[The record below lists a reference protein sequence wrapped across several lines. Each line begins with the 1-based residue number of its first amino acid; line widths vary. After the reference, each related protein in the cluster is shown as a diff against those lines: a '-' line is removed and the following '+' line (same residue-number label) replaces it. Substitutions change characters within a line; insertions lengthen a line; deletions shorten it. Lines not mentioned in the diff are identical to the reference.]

1 MAVGRDDDN
10 AIVFRFILISPD
22 DEPYEP
28 PAFSTASAHWSVG
41 DEIVPGHSGHARI
54 LDVDTDVHQ
63 HVRALGFTGVFTV
76 EPVRRAS

>member
-1 MAVGRDDDN
+1 VAVGRDDDN